1 MLKKRFLLSLCF
13 ALIVLACGCRMQPA
27 QSSECTSAV
36 DETTIPEW
44 KIAYLDFL
52 ESNKDYYLSYA
63 LVYIDGDD
71 IPELYLSG
79 NCEAIGD
86 SVCSYKNGTVIE
98 QPLNRIGGGRY
109 VERSGKIINQ
119 NGNMGHIYTHVYKLT
134 EHGFVLTFHALSSER
149 AEHLGNDEY
158 SISYEYSVENKPVN
172 KGDYTAAVDAA
183 FNFAQSVSLNENAVE
198 YDAITQQIMDWESNG
213 GK

>member
-1 MLKKRFLLSLCF
+1 MKNRFVLFLCF
-13 ALIVLACGCRMQPA
+13 ALIVLACGCQIQPT
-27 QSSECTSAV
+27 QSSESTPAAAES
-36 DETTIPEW
+36 TIPEW
-44 KIAYLDFL
+44 KIAYLEYL
-52 ESNKDYYLSYA
+52 EAQKDGHLSYA
-63 LVYIDGDD
+63 LIYIDDDD

-79 NCEAIGD
+79 NCEATGD

-119 NGNMGHIYTHVYKLT
+119 NVNMGHIYTHVYKLT
-134 EHGFVLTFHALSSER
+134 EQGFVLTFHALSSER

-158 SISYEYSVENKPVN
+158 NISYEYSVENKPVN
-172 KGDYTAAVDAA
+172 EGDYTAAVDAA

-198 YDAITQQIMDWESNG
+198 YSAITQQIMDW
-213 GK
+213 